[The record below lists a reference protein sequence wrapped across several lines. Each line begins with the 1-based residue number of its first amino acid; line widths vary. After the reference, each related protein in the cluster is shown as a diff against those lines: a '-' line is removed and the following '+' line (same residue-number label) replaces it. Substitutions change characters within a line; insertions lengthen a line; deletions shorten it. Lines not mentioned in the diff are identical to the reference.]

1 MALCYTGGSKPRS
14 GFCSLG
20 SSPTFPASEPQ
31 FHLLYVTCLFALGE
45 EKNILKSPTSN
56 NPKDSNAVPA
66 TFLLTEQGRRQL
78 SPAVPT
84 SLALWASQHFL
95 PLSSVFVLGVLFQFL
110 SLWLTLPER
119 QGTSVVS
126 LKCLL
131 KTGAHPRGGFQG
143 PRKPLKP
150 HTACV
155 FFRGGWL
162 QLALQNLP
170 WGTGFP
176 ASNGEVLGVKHV
188 IFILLLSQP
197 CSGIWSWKSHRA

>member
-1 MALCYTGGSKPRS
+1 MLHREFNIQIWILQPGIISDFP
-14 GFCSLG
+14 GFRTAI
-20 SSPTFPASEPQ
+20 P
-31 FHLLYVTCLFALGE
+31 FALHHLPVCFGG
-45 EKNILKSPTSN
+45 IYLKKTPTSN
-56 NPKDSNAVPA
+56 NRKDSNTVPA
-66 TFLLTEQGRRQL
+66 TFLLAEQGRRQL

-110 SLWLTLPER
+110 SLWLMLPER

-143 PRKPLKP
+143 PCKPLKA

-155 FFRGGWL
+155 FCRRGRL
-162 QLALQNLP
+162 QLALLNLP
-170 WGTGFP
+170 LGTGLP
-176 ASNGEVLGVKHV
+176 ASDGEVLGAKHV
-188 IFILLLSQP
+188 IFILLLCQR
-197 CSGIWSWKSHRA
+197 CSGIWPWRSRRA